1 MPAQTGTEK
10 AQAGA
15 AKANAQG
22 HAVAADLQAKV
33 LLMLRS
39 AYVASIQPY
48 CNSSCS
54 SSSTQHHAARDKM
67 LAFSLLS

>member
-1 MPAQTGTEK
+1 MTQTATEK

-33 LLMLRS
+33 LLMRIYTASLR
-39 AYVASIQPY
+39 PH
-48 CNSSCS
+48 CTS
-54 SSSTQHHAARDKM
+54 SSST
-67 LAFSLLS
+67 